1 MTGEQLKAVHEA
13 RPFKPFSICLADG
26 TSVEVRHPEML
37 FRTQGGRTIIVNT
50 SGENLEILDLLL
62 VTKLVVGNGPKKR
75 RGG

>member
-1 MTGEQLKAVHEA
+1 
-13 RPFKPFSICLADG
+13 
-26 TSVEVRHPEML
+26 ML

-62 VTKLVVGNGPKKR
+62 VTKLVVGNGQKKR